1 MIAVGSGGGNLINV
15 PLFHLSLVFILVL
28 IDFVCLFVC
37 FIVVC
42 LKSSLGRGPIGSS
55 YLLALTTLLVPN
67 AEQEIN
73 LHFVYF
79 CLCCLCFHFVS
90 IGMFINCFVL
100 SLLEPLFSFSF
111 SIPLFSYVC

>member
-15 PLFHLSLVFILVL
+15 PLFHLSLVYILVL

-55 YLLALTTLLVPN
+55 YL
-67 AEQEIN
+67 
-73 LHFVYF
+73 
-79 CLCCLCFHFVS
+79 
-90 IGMFINCFVL
+90 
-100 SLLEPLFSFSF
+100 
-111 SIPLFSYVC
+111 